1 MNNSR
6 TKNSVLTIVSSGI
19 RQALTLIMTFVS
31 RTIFI
36 KVLGAE
42 FLGLNGLFTNIL
54 SILALS
60 ELGIGSA
67 ISFYLYRPIAEKNID
82 RIKSLMIFY
91 KKCYRIV
98 GLIIILLGS
107 MIMPILPKVVNF
119 NQAVPVNLYLVY
131 FLYLLNTASS
141 YLFFAYKQA
150 LVIANQEQYKIEK
163 INIYFTFINCF
174 VDIMVLVIFK
184 DYYAYLIFKF
194 LLVLLKNLITAN
206 KIDKE

>member
-82 RIKSLMIFY
+82 RIKSL
-91 KKCYRIV
+91 
-98 GLIIILLGS
+98 
-107 MIMPILPKVVNF
+107 
-119 NQAVPVNLYLVY
+119 
-131 FLYLLNTASS
+131 T
-141 YLFFAYKQA
+141 
-150 LVIANQEQYKIEK
+150 
-163 INIYFTFINCF
+163 
-174 VDIMVLVIFK
+174 
-184 DYYAYLIFKF
+184 
-194 LLVLLKNLITAN
+194 
-206 KIDKE
+206 